1 MSERDF
7 QVGDRVNHPD
17 FGVGL
22 VLEALGKG
30 EQAAVVVSFDDKV
43 RRKLAVRFAK
53 LKLVEPPS
61 APERKS

>member
-1 MSERDF
+1 
-7 QVGDRVNHPD
+7 
-17 FGVGL
+17 L